1 MRRLNR
7 GEILEKSELQEIAN
21 CYFVTPH
28 AMKRLNERGLKK
40 EDLTNIILNPLL
52 AYFNTDGTINI
63 AKDKDHYLVV
73 DYNNYY
79 KNYVIITY
87 KEPSLNGKNIFEKQ
101 QLAIEG
107 KDRVA

>member
-1 MRRLNR
+1 MRKLNR
-7 GEILEKSELQEIAN
+7 GENLTKSELQEIAN

-28 AMKRLNERGLKK
+28 AMKRLKERGLKK
-40 EDLTNIILNPLL
+40 EDVTNIIINPLL

-63 AKDKDHYLVV
+63 AKDKEYYLVV
-73 DYNNYY
+73 GYNNYY

-101 QLAIEG
+101 QLAIDG
-107 KDRVA
+107 VNRVA